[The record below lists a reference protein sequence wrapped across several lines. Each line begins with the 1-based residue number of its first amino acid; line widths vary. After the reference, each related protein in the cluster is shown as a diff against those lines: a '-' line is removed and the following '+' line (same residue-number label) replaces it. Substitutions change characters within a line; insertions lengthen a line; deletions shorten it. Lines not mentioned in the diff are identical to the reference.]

1 MQLATRIFDFLSYLG
16 VISIF
21 VAQGQE
27 YGRVF
32 SLSLLQKIGLRE
44 NEDLIQKSESLIA
57 RV

>member
-1 MQLATRIFDFLSYLG
+1 MQLVTRIFDFLSYLG

-27 YGRVF
+27 FGRVF
-32 SLSLLQKIGLRE
+32 SLSLLQKISLRE